1 MSIKKILPYHF
12 KHDEKVTPKHTAD
25 WYVKWLATFIVLIA
39 VIFRASGY
47 HVYDLS
53 LSVVGTLMWAYVGF
67 AWHDR
72 ALLVLNS
79 VITVIL
85 AIGLVEA
92 LK

>member
-1 MSIKKILPYHF
+1 MSIKNILPHRF
-12 KHDEKVTPKHTAD
+12 KHDEKVTPKHTPD

-39 VIFRASGY
+39 VICRASGY
-47 HVYDLS
+47 HLYDLS

-85 AIGLVEA
+85 AIGLVEL